1 MIKEPRPLCSVSGWS
16 LAILLALG
24 SGGAAE
30 GGDWP
35 KWRGPSGT
43 GMADEALAEE
53 FDAESVLWRK
63 RIGTGYS
70 SIVVAEGRAFTMG
83 HEKGE
88 EILWCLDALGG
99 EEVWAARWSAPL
111 LDNLHEGGPSATPL
125 VSENGNVF
133 ALGKNG
139 DLVCCDSET
148 GKKLW
153 HVDLIS
159 VAGLKGAPEWG
170 FSGSPVMVD
179 GNLLIEAGSTLAF
192 DPGSGAL
199 KWRSQPF
206 RPAYGSPAPFEHSGQ
221 SFLATLK
228 TDGLA
233 ILSAENGGTVA
244 FSPWETAFDT
254 NATTPIVSQGGIFVS
269 TGYDRGCALFR
280 FDGRALSKRYENQLL
295 CTHMN
300 NAVLFDGHLY
310 GFDGTAHRGRP
321 TEFVCLE
328 WESGRERWR
337 VPPAEGLGCGSL
349 IATNDG
355 KLLILSERGEL
366 VIAEASPEEY
376 LPGAR
381 AQILGGRCWTP
392 PVLANGVLYARN
404 ARGDLVAA
412 GAPPK

>member
-1 MIKEPRPLCSVSGWS
+1 MIKEHRPLCPVFEWIV
-16 LAILLALG
+16 AILIA
-24 SGGAAE
+24 SIFGGAAKA
-30 GGDWP
+30 GDWP
-35 KWRGPSGT
+35 KWRGPLGT
-43 GMADEALAEE
+43 GIADEALAAG

-63 RIGTGYS
+63 KVGTGYS

-88 EILWCLDALGG
+88 EILWCFHALTG
-99 EEVWAARWSAPL
+99 EEIWAVRWPAPL
-111 LDNLHEGGPSATPL
+111 LDNLHEGGPSATPF
-125 VSENGNVF
+125 VSESGKVF

-139 DLVCCDSET
+139 DLVSCDSET

-159 VAGLKGAPEWG
+159 LAGLKGPPEWG
-170 FSGSPVMVD
+170 FSGSPLIVD
-179 GNLLIEAGSTLAF
+179 GSLLVEAGSTLAF
-192 DPGSGAL
+192 DPDSGEL

-206 RPAYGSPAPFEHSGQ
+206 RPAYGSPTPFKSSGQ
-221 SFLATLK
+221 SLIAILK

-233 ILSAENGGTVA
+233 VISTENGGTVA

-254 NATTPIVSQGGIFVS
+254 NATTPIVSEGKIFLS
-269 TGYDRGCALFR
+269 TGYDRGCALFG
-280 FDGRALSKRYENQLL
+280 FDGRALNKRYENQLL

-328 WESGRERWR
+328 WESGKERWR
-337 VPPAEGLGCGSL
+337 VPPTEGLGCGSL
-349 IATNDG
+349 IATSDG

-366 VIAEASPEEY
+366 VIAEASPEEF
-376 LPGAR
+376 LLGTR
-381 AQILGGRCWTP
+381 VQILGGRCWTP
-392 PVLANGVLYARN
+392 PALVNGVLYARN
-404 ARGDLVAA
+404 ARGDLVAV
-412 GAPPK
+412 GGSLE